1 LSLPEG
7 RFLDI
12 VRRHVKP
19 AYRGA
24 VAPEAALRDDLG
36 LDSLGV
42 IAIMLAVEQE
52 TKLPVFEIDPT
63 VGDVTT
69 LRDLLALLTRREH
82 P

>member
-1 LSLPEG
+1 LPEG

-19 AYRGA
+19 AYRDA
-24 VAPEAALRDDLG
+24 VAPGAGLREDLG

-42 IAIMLAVEQE
+42 IAIMMAVEQE

-63 VGDVTT
+63 IGNVTT
-69 LRDLLALLTRREH
+69 LRDLLALLTPRA
-82 P
+82 PA